1 MAVWFKIRS
10 RICDANNEINKMRK
24 KISLI
29 GAGQIGGT
37 LAHLIA
43 LKELGDVVLFDVA
56 EGMAKGKALDIAQSS
71 SVDGFGVDIK
81 GTSNYEDTKNS
92 DVIIITAGVPRKPG
106 MTRDDLLEINL
117 KIIKQVAEGIKNTSP
132 KAFVICITNPLD
144 VIVMA
149 LQKYSGLPK
158 NMVVGMAGILD
169 TSRFKYFLSQE
180 LEVPVKKINSL
191 VLGGHGD
198 SMVSMLNHT
207 KVDGKSITDL
217 VKEGKLNK
225 EVLENI
231 VQRTKDGGAEIVKLL
246 EKGSAFYA
254 PAASGVE
261 MAESYLKDLKKQLPC
276 AAYLNGEY
284 GVKNLYVGVPVII
297 GKNGIEK
304 VVEINL
310 DKNEKKDFDHSIS
323 AVNELFD
330 AAKKIDTKLS

>member
-1 MAVWFKIRS
+1 MK
-10 RICDANNEINKMRK
+10 K
-24 KISLI
+24 KITLI

-56 EGMAKGKALDIAQSS
+56 AGIAKGKALDIAQSS
-71 SVDGFGVDIK
+71 PVNNFNINLT
-81 GTSNYEDTKNS
+81 GTDNYEDTRDS

-117 KIIKQVAEGIKNTSP
+117 KIIKQVAEGIKKTSP
-132 KAFVICITNPLD
+132 NAFVICITNPLD

-158 NMVVGMAGILD
+158 TKIVGMAGILD
-169 TSRFKYFLSQE
+169 SSRFIYFLSQE
-180 LEVPVKKINSL
+180 LKVPVQKIKSF

-198 SMVSMLNHT
+198 SMVAMLGST
-207 KVDGKSITDL
+207 EVEGKSILKL
-217 VKEGKLNK
+217 VDEEKISQKRLDEII
-225 EVLENI
+225 E
-231 VQRTKDGGAEIVKLL
+231 RTKKGGAEIVKYL

-276 AAYLNGEY
+276 ASFLSGEY
-284 GVKNLYVGVPVII
+284 GFENIYAGVPVII
-297 GKNGIEK
+297 GKSGVEKIIE
-304 VVEINL
+304 L
-310 DKNEKKDFDHSIS
+310 DLSKDEKDKFEKS
-323 AVNELFD
+323 VNSVKELYES
-330 AAKKIDTKLS
+330 AKKIDPSL

>member
-1 MAVWFKIRS
+1 MG
-10 RICDANNEINKMRK
+10 K

-43 LKELGDVVLFDVA
+43 LKELADVVLFDVA
-56 EGMAKGKALDIAQSS
+56 EGIAKGKALDIAQSS
-71 SVDGFGVDIK
+71 SVDGFNVDIR
-81 GTSNYEDTKNS
+81 GTNNYEDTKNS

-106 MTRDDLLEINL
+106 MTRDDLLGINL
-117 KIIKQVAEGIKNTSP
+117 KIIKQVAEGIKNSSP

-180 LEVPVKKINSL
+180 LNVPVKKISSL

-198 SMVSMLNHT
+198 TMVSMLEHT
-207 KVDGKSITDL
+207 KVDGMPILDL
-217 VKEGKLNK
+217 VKKGKLKK
-225 EVLENI
+225 EILENI
-231 VQRTKDGGAEIVKLL
+231 VLRTKSGGAEIVKLL

-261 MAESYLKDLKKQLPC
+261 MAESYLNDLKKKLPC
-276 AAYLNGEY
+276 AAYLNGEF
-284 GVKNLYVGVPVII
+284 GFTDLYAGVPVII
-297 GKNGIEK
+297 GKNGVEK
-304 VVEINL
+304 VIELNLSNEEKEQFNNSINSV
-310 DKNEKKDFDHSIS
+310 K
-323 AVNELFD
+323 ELFD
-330 AAKKIDTKLS
+330 AAKKIDSTL